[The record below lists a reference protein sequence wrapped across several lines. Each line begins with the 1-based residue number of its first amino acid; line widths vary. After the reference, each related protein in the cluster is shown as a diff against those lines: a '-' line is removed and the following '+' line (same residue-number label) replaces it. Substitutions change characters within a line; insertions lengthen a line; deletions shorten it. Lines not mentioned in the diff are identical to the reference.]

1 MQVVSSY
8 PLRTI
13 RSFVRREGRISK
25 AQLSAWERLWPIYGL
40 SASEP
45 GCIAFEPIF
54 GRSAETVLEIGFG
67 DGHSLAEM
75 AKNAPEKNFIGIEVY
90 RTGVGTLLTLIEKYN
105 LSNIRIFCADAI
117 EVLANKIPD
126 NSLTALQLFFA
137 DPWPKARHH
146 KRRIVQ
152 APFVELVCQKLK
164 NAGIFHLA
172 TDWMDYA
179 YHMIAVLGDSVNFV
193 NTRDVDQF
201 TQRPDFRPVTKY
213 EQRGLRLGHQTWDLI
228 FQRVS
233 RVKKKQVILPSI

>member
-8 PLRTI
+8 FLRPI
-13 RSFVRREGRISK
+13 RSFVRREGRISS

-40 SASEP
+40 SASDP
-45 GCIAFEPIF
+45 GYIAFESLF
-54 GRSAETVLEIGFG
+54 GRLADTVLEIGFG

-90 RTGVGTLLTLIEKYN
+90 RTGVGNLLALIEKYS
-105 LSNIRIFCADAI
+105 LSNIRIFCADAL
-117 EVLANKIPD
+117 EVLADKIPD
-126 NSLTALQLFFA
+126 NSLTTLQLFFA

-152 APFVELVCQKLK
+152 APFIKLVSKKLRSL
-164 NAGIFHLA
+164 GTFHLA

-179 YHMIAVLGDSVNFV
+179 YHMMTVLGNSADFV
-193 NTRDVDQF
+193 NASGVDQF
-201 TQRPDFRPVTKY
+201 MPRPDFRPVTKY

-228 FQRVS
+228 FQCVRC
-233 RVKKKQVILPSI
+233 K